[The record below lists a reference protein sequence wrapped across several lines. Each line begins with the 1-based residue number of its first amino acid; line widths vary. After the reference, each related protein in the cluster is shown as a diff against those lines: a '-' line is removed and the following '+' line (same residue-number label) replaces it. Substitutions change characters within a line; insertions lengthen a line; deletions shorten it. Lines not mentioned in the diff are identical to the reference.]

1 MPAPSPQGATLPPPG
16 PDQTPDQVGDP
27 RFFRRA
33 APHTLATIAAAAG
46 LTPHP
51 APDRCFTG
59 VGPLHQA
66 GPDEVSFLDNPRYAD
81 SLATTRAGAVVLAP
95 ALLPRLPPTA
105 IGLATANP
113 YLAWARICTLFFP
126 PPAPQ
131 PGIHPTALVDPSAT
145 IAASAEI
152 GPHATIGAHAII
164 ADTVRIGPHSTIG
177 PGVVIG
183 PGTDIGAHVSLS
195 HAILGH
201 SVRILPG
208 ARIGQE
214 GFGFAPD
221 GQGGFVS
228 VPQLGRVLIHDRAE
242 IGANVTIDR
251 GSLRDTVIGPGTRID
266 NLVQLGHNVRL
277 GRGCVLVSQS
287 GISGSTTL
295 GDYVQVAGQAGLTGH
310 LTVGDRARIGAQ
322 AGVMENVPAGASI
335 VGSPAQPVREFFQHV
350 MALRRLATREL
361 HHGRQ
366 ARPVSPG
373 PTTPGGTTPGQ
384 TSQN

>member
-131 PGIHPTALVDPSAT
+131 PGIHPPAQVDPTAT
-145 IAASAEI
+145 LPASAQI
-152 GPHATIGAHAII
+152 RPHAT
-164 ADTVRIGPHSTIG
+164 
-177 PGVVIG
+177 
-183 PGTDIGAHVSLS
+183 IGAHVSLS